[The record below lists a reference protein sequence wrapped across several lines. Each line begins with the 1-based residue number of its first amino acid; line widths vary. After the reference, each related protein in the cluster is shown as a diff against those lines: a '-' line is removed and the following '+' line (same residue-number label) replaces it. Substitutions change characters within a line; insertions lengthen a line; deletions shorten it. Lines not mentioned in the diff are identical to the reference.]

1 MKDTRTVE
9 RKIILSVF
17 FHDDC
22 IDDLAELEIQTDEA
36 TAHSILER
44 IESANPDKMFRL
56 MFNKI
61 INLRAVKLIKIEELD
76 TDDLYDYDKVDD
88 NEA

>member
-1 MKDTRTVE
+1 MKDIRAVE
-9 RKIILSVF
+9 KKMILSVY
-17 FHDDC
+17 FHDEC
-22 IDDLAELEIQTDEA
+22 IGDLADLEIQTDEE

-44 IESANPDKMFRL
+44 IEKADPDKMFRL

-61 INLRAVKLIKIEELD
+61 INLRAIKLIKIEELED
-76 TDDLYDYDKVDD
+76 GDLYDYDKVDD